1 MSDMGLLIT
10 GVLTTGQPSLP
21 NFPENLPV
29 QLDNDINQSEQSQL
43 SEVVPANQITPPE
56 FIPPDEQV
64 AVVSLAIASDTLDDN
79 YQIKGFADSEYS
91 PVVAENAV
99 ADSVNYSN
107 VQPEFTP
114 ISEATTNDDTFLVA
128 FTSAT
133 QGQDI
138 NKYTAVPL
146 KSVHHQPHY
155 RAGGLPQLPR
165 VRTQQPRDY
174 KRVAKFPSSPS
185 PALPI
190 LGFGHTGDTVR
201 VLQRLLRSNGYR
213 IQVDGI
219 FGALTESAV
228 KAFQNRRNLV
238 SDGIVGQRTWR
249 ELTK

>member
-99 ADSVNYSN
+99 ADNVNYSN

-114 ISEATTNDDTFLVA
+114 ISEATENDDTFLVA
-128 FTSAT
+128 FTSTT

-155 RAGGLPQLPR
+155 RRGDFRNCLVSELNNPETIKGWQNFPVHLVQLC
-165 VRTQQPRDY
+165 Q
-174 KRVAKFPSSPS
+174 FW
-185 PALPI
+185 
-190 LGFGHTGDTVR
+190 
-201 VLQRLLRSNGYR
+201 VLV
-213 IQVDGI
+213 IQVILSEYYNGCYDLMVI
-219 FGALTESAV
+219 EY
-228 KAFQNRRNLV
+228 K
-238 SDGIVGQRTWR
+238 
-249 ELTK
+249 

>member
-1 MSDMGLLIT
+1 MGLLIT

-43 SEVVPANQITPPE
+43 SEVVPGNQITPPE

-64 AVVSLAIASDTLDDN
+64 SVVSLVIASDTLDDN
-79 YQIKGFADSEYS
+79 TQLKDFGESGDS

-99 ADSVNYSN
+99 VDSVEYSN
-107 VQPEFTP
+107 VQPEFIP
-114 ISEATTNDDTFLVA
+114 ISEATTNDHSFLVA
-128 FTSAT
+128 FTSTT
-133 QGQDI
+133 QGQNI
-138 NKYTAVPL
+138 NKYTTVPL

-155 RAGGLPQLPR
+155 SAGGLPQSPR
-165 VRTQQPRDY
+165 VRSKQPTDY
-174 KRVAKFPSSPS
+174 RRVAKFPNSPS

-190 LGFGHTGDTVR
+190 LGFGHTGDAVR
-201 VLQRLLRSNGYR
+201 VLQRLLRSNGYS

-228 KAFQNRRNLV
+228 KAFQNRRSLV

>member
-1 MSDMGLLIT
+1 MGLLIT

-79 YQIKGFADSEYS
+79 YQIKGLADSEYS

-99 ADSVNYSN
+99 ADNVNYSN

-114 ISEATTNDDTFLVA
+114 ISEATEKDDTFLVA
-128 FTSAT
+128 FTSTT

-138 NKYTAVPL
+138 NKYTAVQL